1 MSPTKDAKVVTPGPV
16 TFFFFGN
23 KIFKDDQG
31 KIKSLG

>member
-16 TFFFFGN
+16 TFFFGN